1 MGLVTGP
8 SLDLTTVDEA
18 GNPWGFAKT
27 SMRQKA
33 LRLIDQEQPL
43 VVVVSGRAGGG
54 QGAGERRQGAHRG
67 QPQGKGNSNG
77 KQGKQQGKRQG
88 KSNSSCNDRLLV
100 YQSMIVWD
108 PCLSKKYAW
117 RLTILSSSEVLKG
130 STGFFIFVSMFSF
143 RGVWAPQKSLRG
155 GTGFCI
161 FVSIF
166 FFNVGGFWLLRSP

>member
-77 KQGKQQGKRQG
+77 KQGKQQGKKARKKQPGLQRQAHG
-88 KSNSSCNDRLLV
+88 
-100 YQSMIVWD
+100 
-108 PCLSKKYAW
+108 LSKYDCVGSLFIKEI
-117 RLTILSSSEVLKG
+117 RLASHDS
-130 STGFFIFVSMFSF
+130 
-143 RGVWAPQKSLRG
+143 Q
-155 GTGFCI
+155 
-161 FVSIF
+161 
-166 FFNVGGFWLLRSP
+166 LLRSP